1 MYNNNRSTVFRKIR
15 EEHSISIGEI
25 ARDLNIKKGVLQ
37 EIECTKKSTN
47 AERAKMIANYFNLPV
62 EELFIPTYYRARAI

>member
-37 EIECTKKSTN
+37 EIECTKKVRMLN
-47 AERAKMIANYFNLPV
+47 VLK
-62 EELFIPTYYRARAI
+62 